1 MGQKRVHFRL
11 TKRGKIVVTLVSTTL
26 ILAGTVVLR
35 EYPGIKFTLGINS
48 PNAVVN
54 ASVEEDEQGT
64 IDRVNFQ
71 DSYLASIVRPYNPV
85 KIPITGMN
93 TAVNDNKSTSPE
105 IDEEFFNDALFI
117 GDSITEG
124 ISAYG
129 ILDGANILAVKGL
142 TISKAEKEIE
152 TIVKKHP
159 AKIYILLGSNDL
171 LYGMDSEKFSSDYM
185 EFIQHIKDKLPDTKI
200 YIQSIFP
207 VSKNVEGK
215 KPLLS
220 NSRIDEFNRDLRKK
234 AEQQGVSF
242 IDISYLLKDESGIM
256 NKDFTSDGIH
266 VKYKFYSIWLD
277 WVKKNS

>member
-35 EYPGIKFTLGINS
+35 EYPGIKFTLGTNS
-48 PNAVVN
+48 PNTVVN

-85 KIPITGMN
+85 KTPLTGTN

-159 AKIYILLGSNDL
+159 TKIYILLGSNDL

-185 EFIQHIKDKLPDTKI
+185 EFIQHIKDKLPDAKI

-207 VSKNVEGK
+207 VSKDVEGK

-242 IDISYLLKDESGIM
+242 IDISYLLKDGSGIM